1 MSYLFA
7 VASLEKLNHYCCTYF
22 IRRFFASNH
31 NNLERQADSLLSTSC
46 YFVLLIAP
54 GFFYDLVPLC
64 DPELSTLK
72 LSLQY

>member
-7 VASLEKLNHYCCTYF
+7 VAPLEKLNHYCCTYF

-54 GFFYDLVPLC
+54 GFFL
-64 DPELSTLK
+64 
-72 LSLQY
+72 